1 MRAVHF
7 DPFSGASGDMVLG
20 ALADAGASDDA
31 ALAEIAALEG
41 ALASTLPFDVS
52 LAAKR
57 VVRRGIAGT
66 RVEVVCK
73 EAHAPHRGLGDL
85 LDILAAADLP
95 PRVRELSERTFR
107 ALAAAEAAVHGTTVD
122 EVRFH
127 EIGAADTLVDV
138 IGSHWLIEKLCC
150 SRGRGLRPPADPPCG
165 TARERSVFESRA
177 CTSARVT
184 SGPVA
189 VGSGTVVAAHGELPV
204 PAPAT
209 AELLKD
215 VPLRGSSSS
224 GELTTPT
231 GAALLVTLAQS
242 FGPMPPMK
250 VAAIGYGFGSRQ
262 DGPGPNAL
270 RVFVGEAAEGPSG
283 GPSPGSVPGEDEV
296 AVIETTVDDM
306 PGEWLGRLFETL
318 SGQGALEVSTTPVGM
333 KKSRP
338 GVRVTVIAHAS
349 DARGLAEALLRETTT
364 FGVRLRTE
372 RRIVLDREFV
382 EAQTRWGG
390 VRVKIG
396 RLAGELIQ
404 VVPEYE
410 DCARLADSEGVPIKD
425 VYEEALAAYRRS
437 VRDETPL

>member
-20 ALADAGASDDA
+20 ALADAGASGESADTA
-31 ALAEIAALEG
+31 IAALEG
-41 ALASTLPFDVS
+41 ALARTLPFDVS
-52 LAAKR
+52 LAAER

-95 PRVRELSERTFR
+95 SRVRELSERTFR

-138 IGSHWLIEKLCC
+138 IGAHWLVEKLGC
-150 SRGRGLRPPADPPCG
+150 P
-165 TARERSVFESRA
+165 
-177 CTSARVT
+177 RVT

-215 VPLRGSSSS
+215 VPLRGSSTS

-270 RVFVGEAAEGPSG
+270 RVFVGEAVESA
-283 GPSPGSVPGEDEV
+283 PGEEEV

-306 PGEWLGRLFETL
+306 PGEWLGRLFGTL
-318 SGQGALEVSTTPVGM
+318 SGRGALEVSTTPVGM

-338 GVRVTVIAHAS
+338 GVRVTVVARAS

-372 RRIVLDREFV
+372 RRIVLDR
-382 EAQTRWGG
+382 
-390 VRVKIG
+390 
-396 RLAGELIQ
+396 
-404 VVPEYE
+404 
-410 DCARLADSEGVPIKD
+410 
-425 VYEEALAAYRRS
+425 
-437 VRDETPL
+437 